1 MRLNEETKN
10 EAEQLI
16 YLTQRFIENNSSIL
30 TPKEIQETE
39 TMVAELKELLQKD
52 ESRDA
57 ISKAIEALNDYTRPF
72 AERLMDKAVKSA
84 LHGKKIL

>member
-1 MRLNEETKN
+1 
-10 EAEQLI
+10 
-16 YLTQRFIENNSSIL
+16 
-30 TPKEIQETE
+30 
-39 TMVAELKELLQKD
+39 MVAELKELLQKD